1 MDRFANSLMGGV
13 IAVAV
18 ISIVLTVLIIMYR
31 RDKSIYVKIETL
43 KEKKEKTI
51 ETKQEDDW
59 CIRIID
65 VILSLIALIVL
76 FPIFFTTTIVIK
88 ILSGESILEKTAIVG
103 KHKKIF
109 ELYRFRTTFT
119 KEDISL
125 GEFLRTTAINQL
137 PMIIN
142 VLKGDLTFVG
152 LHRIDL
158 SQLKM
163 AKEKIGNFEEVY
175 EYGSPGIVDL
185 LAFQMKELRF
195 EEIDSETYMWAI
207 YNSNIEY
214 LKKKSLKLMFMG
226 MLKCVELTL
235 G

>member
-76 FPIFFTTTIVIK
+76 LPIFFTTTIVIK
-88 ILSGESILEKTAIVG
+88 ILSGESVLEKTAIVR
-103 KHKKIF
+103 KHKK
-109 ELYRFRTTFT
+109 
-119 KEDISL
+119 SL
-125 GEFLRTTAINQL
+125 
-137 PMIIN
+137 
-142 VLKGDLTFVG
+142 
-152 LHRIDL
+152 
-158 SQLKM
+158 
-163 AKEKIGNFEEVY
+163 NF
-175 EYGSPGIVDL
+175 
-185 LAFQMKELRF
+185 
-195 EEIDSETYMWAI
+195 IDSGRHLRKKI
-207 YNSNIEY
+207 YH
-214 LKKKSLKLMFMG
+214 
-226 MLKCVELTL
+226 
-235 G
+235 

>member
-59 CIRIID
+59 GIRIID

-88 ILSGESILEKTAIVG
+88 ILSGESVLEKTAIVG
-103 KHKKIF
+103 KHKK
-109 ELYRFRTTFT
+109 
-119 KEDISL
+119 SL
-125 GEFLRTTAINQL
+125 
-137 PMIIN
+137 
-142 VLKGDLTFVG
+142 
-152 LHRIDL
+152 
-158 SQLKM
+158 
-163 AKEKIGNFEEVY
+163 NF
-175 EYGSPGIVDL
+175 
-185 LAFQMKELRF
+185 
-195 EEIDSETYMWAI
+195 IDSGRHLRKKI
-207 YNSNIEY
+207 YH
-214 LKKKSLKLMFMG
+214 
-226 MLKCVELTL
+226 
-235 G
+235 

>member
-76 FPIFFTTTIVIK
+76 LPIFFTTTIVIK
-88 ILSGESILEKTAIVG
+88 ILSGESVLEKTAIVG
-103 KHKKIF
+103 KHKK
-109 ELYRFRTTFT
+109 
-119 KEDISL
+119 SL
-125 GEFLRTTAINQL
+125 
-137 PMIIN
+137 
-142 VLKGDLTFVG
+142 
-152 LHRIDL
+152 
-158 SQLKM
+158 
-163 AKEKIGNFEEVY
+163 NF
-175 EYGSPGIVDL
+175 
-185 LAFQMKELRF
+185 
-195 EEIDSETYMWAI
+195 IDSGRHLRKKI
-207 YNSNIEY
+207 YH
-214 LKKKSLKLMFMG
+214 
-226 MLKCVELTL
+226 
-235 G
+235 

>member
-76 FPIFFTTTIVIK
+76 FPIFFYYDNCNKNIIRRVGFREN
-88 ILSGESILEKTAIVG
+88 SYSRKT
-103 KHKKIF
+103 
-109 ELYRFRTTFT
+109 
-119 KEDISL
+119 
-125 GEFLRTTAINQL
+125 
-137 PMIIN
+137 
-142 VLKGDLTFVG
+142 
-152 LHRIDL
+152 
-158 SQLKM
+158 
-163 AKEKIGNFEEVY
+163 
-175 EYGSPGIVDL
+175 
-185 LAFQMKELRF
+185 
-195 EEIDSETYMWAI
+195 
-207 YNSNIEY
+207 
-214 LKKKSLKLMFMG
+214 
-226 MLKCVELTL
+226 
-235 G
+235 

>member
-76 FPIFFTTTIVIK
+76 FPMFFTTTIVIK
-88 ILSGESILEKTAIVG
+88 ILSGESVLEKTAIVG

-125 GEFLRTTAINQL
+125 GGFLRATAINQL

-175 EYGSPGIVDL
+175 EYGRPGIVDL

>member
-88 ILSGESILEKTAIVG
+88 ILSGESVLEKTAIVG
-103 KHKKIF
+103 KHKK
-109 ELYRFRTTFT
+109 
-119 KEDISL
+119 SL
-125 GEFLRTTAINQL
+125 
-137 PMIIN
+137 
-142 VLKGDLTFVG
+142 
-152 LHRIDL
+152 
-158 SQLKM
+158 
-163 AKEKIGNFEEVY
+163 NF
-175 EYGSPGIVDL
+175 
-185 LAFQMKELRF
+185 
-195 EEIDSETYMWAI
+195 IDSGRHLRKKI
-207 YNSNIEY
+207 YH
-214 LKKKSLKLMFMG
+214 
-226 MLKCVELTL
+226 
-235 G
+235 